1 MSANLTGGGYGAPPA
16 YGSGSG
22 RNTPLSNY
30 GGDGGGGVYA
40 PAPSRPG
47 TNYFDMPMPVGGG
60 GFDVGGGGP
69 SDAELEGAVQD
80 VLRNAD
86 LNTVTKREVRRTL
99 EERFGMDL
107 MSRKATINAVIDRV
121 LLSQ

>member
-1 MSANLTGGGYGAPPA
+1 
-16 YGSGSG
+16 
-22 RNTPLSNY
+22 
-30 GGDGGGGVYA
+30 
-40 PAPSRPG
+40 
-47 TNYFDMPMPVGGG
+47 MPMPVGGG

-107 MSRKATINAVIDRV
+107 MSRKATINAVIDMV